1 MLNTSF
7 GYRIR
12 SRRGRLITVVVF
24 GFFLLKGIAW
34 LAATYVFTRWAIP

>member
-12 SRRGRLITVVVF
+12 SRRDRLIAVVVL
-24 GFFLLKGIAW
+24 GFFLLKGVAW
-34 LAATYVFTRWAIP
+34 LAATYLFTRWAIP